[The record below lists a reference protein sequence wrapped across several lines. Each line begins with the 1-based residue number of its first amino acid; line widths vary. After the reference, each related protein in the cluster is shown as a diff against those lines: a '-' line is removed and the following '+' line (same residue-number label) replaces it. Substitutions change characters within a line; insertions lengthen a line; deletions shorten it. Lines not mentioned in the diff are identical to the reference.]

1 MEENLQQSQ
10 YDTSPVQT
18 NRRRCKGER
27 SLANIAGSVDCLA
40 GTSPGCTCGSGESHL
55 PKAGRRPQR
64 SLSGNAVRSGS
75 FCRFPRKDYTRA
87 STAGT
92 DLDNHTR
99 ARNIQDCWGTSR
111 FRYCPAGG
119 GSSATGQLQH
129 GCGLDW
135 GSCDRD
141 RHTGRHHK
149 GPTACSNVSRFYVFI
164 DDLGSCSSSSQSCAW
179 FWGSSG
185 SRSTDHTLE
194 ATCPRTQRP
203 SWEESKTRSPTAMDV
218 GGYGPHT
225 RRGPESC
232 GHPYRRRRGASTRTC
247 TAVGVAVMV
256 YLVVTSHVLC
266 RQSRL
271 RFDRRTF
278 YKCGARDDA
287 TTASG
292 CADRRCYGGSGR
304 GPVARVGAH
313 DHGAAGA
320 TDGWVVRQVAGIS
333 ANGQTVPECA
343 AEAASRAR
351 VSSADDA
358 WSCFGPLQLRS
369 LNCTRVVVSQCVA
382 RTWRSVC
389 WLYSASHLD
398 SGSRTGTCHS
408 AVPFSAGRAQSSR
421 RPRSVSLNFCMCSSI
436 CASCIHA
443 GWQGILWQWVLA
455 LSFLAGLGFLWVRFR
470 NDFQALVVPL
480 QGLHPAYFWSRHV
493 SAGSRLGR
501 RCRLERQDRTAQV
514 LLPSQ
519 DNGVC
524 KGPSRLRCKGVFL
537 LWLVL
542 TPSAQSVQVWRQ
554 ATLHGQPVF
563 NTGTVPGTR
572 NLQDLRPTRLPNLPV
587 VSGRAGGGDE
597 YYREICVFAPD
608 LRSCHSA
615 LLVDTRLRGR
625 ALEVSICRALGRQ
638 AAEWECYRVQE
649 ALPALP
655 QEQYVLRRTST
666 SWHLSVV
673 PVDLRPVGGRIS
685 LAFADRVMPCGAIA
699 HMAIADQAG
708 LECPADLLCRT
719 SQGWFDAAAAILLL
733 PHCDAFQVW
742 PLHLVQAAPPPT
754 TLTLLRQTSG
764 SDRFDGSLE
773 PTEGPERAQGMRET
787 GQAVVISDNGI
798 LYCPVDGYADRDSLR
813 SNVLFAYL
821 GPSGLGIEYGGIT
834 HFARVL
840 PPLPDLPAV
849 QFVASCCEGLSQPTV
864 VDLRAIQGS
873 LQVCCTAPD
882 ATPAQRIETAV
893 VFGGEPDPANPVLGR
908 LSCGALQ
915 VLHREQ
921 IVNPFVP
928 LIEQPPT
935 PLVVLP
941 RRPNLG
947 SGWDGTAHTL
957 DDLGDAVRPTPAT
970 TILGVVVLALA
981 CKGLAGW
988 QGFLIMLGGLH
999 WHLTSVAASPAQTS
1013 CSPQPGGSVVG
1024 EWQSYDSSDDR
1035 LTDVGT
1041 LASAVEHVRLA
1052 ALLYCSP
1059 PGETLRWHA
1068 RPSTTGVK
1076 LAYFRF
1082 VVWAPHC
1089 QYVLF
1094 LPDDSTFAGVH
1105 DLLGR
1110 LRAVPGRDKPVLV
1123 QPQAFM
1129 HAIQF
1134 VSPPIDSDL
1143 IAVLVDTGHDR
1154 ICLDVARRTAGA
1166 SILSA
1171 LRVLCPSRSFQL
1183 DPQLP
1188 VTVRHGHVVLACGD
1202 DACTADVGVFVV
1214 PASGSL
1220 GGDWLQQHEEVLL
1233 TAADLGLVRL
1243 RVPRGYTP
1251 QRLQLALKQWL
1262 GTPRCAGAELQR
1274 VPASRSG
1281 VPIFCLPRPGAST
1294 LTVVL
1299 HDICDSLGDIIVVT
1313 VDSPTNGVLPLK
1325 HLTQGPFQHFWDDVL
1340 LREPSP
1346 CVCTCIAAERSSTGF
1361 PYSCTRLGL
1370 DYARARLLGWRP
1382 SLESRV
1388 HTADLVS
1395 HAGALGIQWDIL
1407 REAHTA
1413 EAATQS
1419 TPLHWPVRA
1428 SPLVSVSAPVR
1439 RMAQRCV
1446 PADGFFPAGTYYHLE
1461 CPFMGVQCHVPCLP
1475 RYHLWAVRLGDEVL
1489 GACTQSITWHDI
1501 AQVAGLSAWDLPQT
1515 LIHEGVLS
1523 WEWPQDLSAMSGHC
1537 GQVFYQGDVVDNCW
1551 KGGKKS
1557 SPEHP
1562 SHDQDAVSVSDI
1574 DPDISQAGLSAS
1586 TALLLCT
1593 FRSSVFF
1600 IVAALHLPWVAFGT
1614 RDIPALP
1621 DTAPALRDVAFGY
1634 NSTQTCSVAWCHEL
1648 ACQSTHFG
1656 VTADA
1661 LAAYFRAHSPF
1672 EIVRIF
1678 LWKPLA
1684 GPLAF
1689 EVHRDSGPAE
1699 LERMLRA
1706 AGHNLDHGLIIA
1718 FDTST
1723 TSVDLLSV
1731 PIGPTVWWIIRDGIA
1746 RELLRPVALW
1756 HEARRRYV
1764 VTLNSHGQANAVT
1777 CSPEAAAMR
1786 RLPQGVRGYTSMPL
1800 SRIYGHLT
1808 HHGLVL
1814 TEATIGSIAAAAS
1827 IGCGQGISLRLWAL
1841 LSAAFWLPGA
1851 LAMQQNTPWTPVPSQ
1866 PRGSPHAWVS
1876 VPLQPRCMR
1885 VWTHTIEAPV
1895 MFDYQPRPNP
1905 EYLTRHLAHLGRGVP
1920 PVGDFVWTTPTVVQ
1934 GVAHLLHI
1942 PPNCVPPMLFWLLHY
1957 RGRAAVV
1964 AVPPGNFDWSRVAQ
1978 LAHDLFGADLF
1989 RRNAFSIQHQNYV
2002 LPYGTNVP
2010 TPPHGSILH
2019 LVRSVGSP
2027 SAGFTAWESVPDA
2040 IGMLHFDY
2048 DICAGPGGE
2057 VCLVPDFSA
2066 EPSGQTMCQATSASP
2081 VRTDTAPT
2089 ALLTL

>member
-1 MEENLQQSQ
+1 M
-10 YDTSPVQT
+10 
-18 NRRRCKGER
+18 
-27 SLANIAGSVDCLA
+27 
-40 GTSPGCTCGSGESHL
+40 SH
-55 PKAGRRPQR
+55 
-64 SLSGNAVRSGS
+64 
-75 FCRFPRKDYTRA
+75 
-87 STAGT
+87 
-92 DLDNHTR
+92 
-99 ARNIQDCWGTSR
+99 
-111 FRYCPAGG
+111 
-119 GSSATGQLQH
+119 
-129 GCGLDW
+129 
-135 GSCDRD
+135 
-141 RHTGRHHK
+141 
-149 GPTACSNVSRFYVFI
+149 
-164 DDLGSCSSSSQSCAW
+164 
-179 FWGSSG
+179 
-185 SRSTDHTLE
+185 
-194 ATCPRTQRP
+194 
-203 SWEESKTRSPTAMDV
+203 
-218 GGYGPHT
+218 
-225 RRGPESC
+225 
-232 GHPYRRRRGASTRTC
+232 
-247 TAVGVAVMV
+247 
-256 YLVVTSHVLC
+256 
-266 RQSRL
+266 
-271 RFDRRTF
+271 
-278 YKCGARDDA
+278 
-287 TTASG
+287 
-292 CADRRCYGGSGR
+292 
-304 GPVARVGAH
+304 
-313 DHGAAGA
+313 
-320 TDGWVVRQVAGIS
+320 
-333 ANGQTVPECA
+333 
-343 AEAASRAR
+343 
-351 VSSADDA
+351 
-358 WSCFGPLQLRS
+358 
-369 LNCTRVVVSQCVA
+369 
-382 RTWRSVC
+382 
-389 WLYSASHLD
+389 
-398 SGSRTGTCHS
+398 
-408 AVPFSAGRAQSSR
+408 
-421 RPRSVSLNFCMCSSI
+421 NFCVCGGI
-436 CASCIHA
+436 CVSCIHA
-443 GWQGILWQWVLA
+443 SCRGILWQWVLA
-455 LSFLAGLGFLWVRFR
+455 LSVLAGLGFMWVRLH
-470 NDFQALVVPL
+470 NALKARVTLLRGL
-480 QGLHPAYFWSRHV
+480 QLARFWRRRV
-493 SAGSRLGR
+493 SEGSKFMK
-501 RCRLERQDRTAQV
+501 RCGTVCHSQTAQV
-514 LLPSQ
+514 HTSCP
-519 DNGVC
+519 GHRFC
-524 KGPSRLRCKGVFL
+524 KVPSRLQCKGVFL

-542 TPSAQSVQVWRQ
+542 TPSAHSVQVWRQ

-563 NTGTVPGTR
+563 NTGSVPGTR
-572 NLQDLRPTRLPNLPV
+572 NIQDLRPTRLPNLPV
-587 VSGRAGGGDE
+587 VGSSARDGDE
-597 YYREICVFAPD
+597 CYREICVFAPD

-615 LLVDTRLRGR
+615 LLVDIRLRGR

-699 HMAIADQAG
+699 HIAIADQAG

-733 PHCDAFQVW
+733 PHQVW
-742 PLHLVQAAPPPT
+742 PLYLVQAAHPPT

-787 GQAVVISDNGI
+787 GQAVVISDNGL
-798 LYCPVDGYADRDSLR
+798 LYCPVDGYADRDNLR

-849 QFVASCCEGLSQPTV
+849 QFVAGCCEGHFQPTV
-864 VDLRAIQGS
+864 VDLRAIQGA
-873 LQVCCTAPD
+873 LEVCCTAPD

-893 VFGGEPDPANPVLGR
+893 ASGGEPDPAHPVVGR

-921 IVNPFVP
+921 IVNPFAP
-928 LIEQPPT
+928 LLEPPPT

-947 SGWDGTAHTL
+947 SGWDGASHTL
-957 DDLGDAVRPTPAT
+957 DDLGDAVRPTTANAV
-970 TILGVVVLALA
+970 LGVVALALA
-981 CKGLAGW
+981 CQGFTRW
-988 QGFLIMLGGLH
+988 QGFLLLLGGLH
-999 WHLTSVAASPAQTS
+999 YHFASVAASPVPTT
-1013 CSPQPGGSVVG
+1013 CSPQQSDGAVG

-1052 ALLYCSP
+1052 TLLFCSP

-1076 LAYFRF
+1076 LTYFRF

-1089 QYVLF
+1089 QYVMF

-1202 DACTADVGVFVV
+1202 NACNADVGVFVV
-1214 PASGSL
+1214 PASGTSC
-1220 GGDWLQQHEEVLL
+1220 GDWLQQREEVLL

-1243 RVPRGYTP
+1243 RVPRGYTQ

-1262 GTPRCAGAELQR
+1262 GTPRCTGADLQQ

-1299 HDICDSLGDIIVVT
+1299 HDICESLGETVVVT
-1313 VDSPTNGVLPLK
+1313 VDSPTIGVLPLK
-1325 HLTQGPFQHFWDDVL
+1325 HLQQGPLQHFWEDVL
-1340 LREPSP
+1340 SREPSP

-1413 EAATQS
+1413 EVATQS
-1419 TPLHWPVRA
+1419 TPLHWPVQA

-1439 RMAQRCV
+1439 RTAQRCV

-1489 GACTQSITWHDI
+1489 GACARSITWHDV

-1537 GQVFYQGDVVDNCW
+1537 GQVFFQGDIVENCW
-1551 KGGKKS
+1551 KGGKQPS
-1557 SPEHP
+1557 SESPFQ
-1562 SHDQDAVSVSDI
+1562 DQDAVSVSDI
-1574 DPDISQAGLSAS
+1574 DPDIPQAGPFTS
-1586 TALLLCT
+1586 TAMLLCT
-1593 FRSSVFF
+1593 LRSPVFLL
-1600 IVAALHLPWVAFGT
+1600 VAALHLPQVSLGT
-1614 RDIPALP
+1614 RDIPSLAG
-1621 DTAPALRDVAFGY
+1621 TVPALSDVAFGY

-1699 LERMLRA
+1699 LDRMLRA
-1706 AGHNLDHGLIIA
+1706 AGHNLNHGLIIA

-1756 HEARRRYV
+1756 HEARSRYV

-1808 HHGLVL
+1808 HRGLVL
-1814 TEATIGSIAAAAS
+1814 AEATIGSIAAAAS
-1827 IGCGQGISLRLWAL
+1827 VGYGLSAPFRFWAL
-1841 LSAAFWLPGA
+1841 LSATLWFPGA
-1851 LAMQQNTPWTPVPSQ
+1851 FAMQQQTTPWTPVPSQ
-1866 PRGSPHAWVS
+1866 TRGSPHAWVS

-1920 PVGDFVWTTPTVVQ
+1920 SVGDFVWTTPTVVQ

-1942 PPNCVPPMLFWLLHY
+1942 PPNSVPPMLFWLLHF

-1964 AVPPGNFDWSRVAQ
+1964 AVPQGNFDWSRVAQ

-2019 LVRSVGSP
+2019 LVRSINAP
-2027 SAGFTAWESVPDA
+2027 SASFTAWDAVPDA
-2040 IGMLHFDY
+2040 VGMLHFDY

-2057 VCLVPDFSA
+2057 VCLVPDLSD
-2066 EPSGQTMCQATSASP
+2066 EPRGHTMRQATPASP
-2081 VRTDTAPT
+2081 TRTDTPPT
-2089 ALLTL
+2089 ALLARQVNEVVAQVEMLTLRLETAGILPSSEGNCWCRVGG